1 MSDVINAAACGSAQ
15 ELAVL
20 LISLIINFF
29 SAVFVFRLAKDAIS
43 RSSASATA
51 ARERW

>member
-1 MSDVINAAACGSAQ
+1 MNDVIKTAACGPAQ
-15 ELAVL
+15 DLAVL
-20 LISLIINFF
+20 LISLTIIFF

-43 RSSASATA
+43 RSSASATE